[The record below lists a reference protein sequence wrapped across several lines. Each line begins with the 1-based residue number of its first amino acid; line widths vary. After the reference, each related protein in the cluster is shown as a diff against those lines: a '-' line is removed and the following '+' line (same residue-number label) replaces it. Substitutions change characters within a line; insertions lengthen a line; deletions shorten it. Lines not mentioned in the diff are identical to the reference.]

1 MDHTQI
7 AGNHDTLADFAV
19 ACSVVPARTTSATEA
34 RELVARDGAAVLTGL
49 GSMAADQAKL
59 HASDVVGPGL
69 LTAPDVFTVVVEDGD
84 ARVELS
90 RVLSDR
96 LVTLDLHTDGYS
108 YGDSLPDWLFLGCES
123 SSPFGGASILTDG
136 YAVVD
141 GLRAEG
147 GQWAELV
154 DLLETVRIDQVPAFQ
169 PRGLSTVIQ
178 RTAGG
183 RRFMRRNSFQ
193 RVADDAPDDDATTR
207 QRYLV
212 DLWHATWNLLSRGAT
227 PFRLAPGELLCIDNY
242 RMQHGR
248 LPFVGT
254 PRTYQRVWAW
264 SDAALHVPDG
274 VPPVSDWRHVANV

>member
-1 MDHTQI
+1 MNDTPL
-7 AGNHDTLADFAV
+7 AGTDDDFADLAA
-19 ACSVVPARTTSATEA
+19 ACSVVPERTTSPTEA
-34 RELVARDGAAVLTGL
+34 RALVARDGAAILTEL
-49 GSMAADQAKL
+49 GSMEADQAKT

-90 RVLSDR
+90 RILSDR
-96 LVTLDLHTDGYS
+96 LLMLDLHTDGYS

-123 SSPFGGASILTDG
+123 QSPFGGASILTDG

-141 GLRAEG
+141 RLRDAG
-147 GQWAELV
+147 GVWAELV
-154 DLLETVRIDQVPAFQ
+154 EVLEHVAIDQIPAFQ

-178 RTAGG
+178 HTDDG
-183 RRFMRRNSFQ
+183 RRFMRRNAYQ
-193 RVADDAPDDDATTR
+193 RVADDAPDDDVTAR
-207 QRYLV
+207 HRYLV
-212 DLWHATWNLLSRGAT
+212 DLWHAMWNLLSRGAT
-227 PFRLAPGELLCIDNY
+227 TFRLEPGELLCIDNY

-248 LPFVGT
+248 LPFVGA